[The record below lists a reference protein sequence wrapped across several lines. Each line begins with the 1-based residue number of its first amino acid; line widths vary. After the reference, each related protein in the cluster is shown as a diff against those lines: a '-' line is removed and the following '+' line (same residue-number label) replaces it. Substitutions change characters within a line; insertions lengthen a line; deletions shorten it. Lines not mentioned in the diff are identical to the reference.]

1 MRPAQQ
7 CLGGQLA
14 PCPPQ
19 QSIVQADR
27 RPCRRRGPRAVAP
40 RAQRPGV
47 LETDLAFIQ
56 DHTGLDLLTPL
67 GGVQDAHAEVRLI
80 TRARCL
86 ALPRRA
92 PPPR

>member
-1 MRPAQQ
+1 M
-7 CLGGQLA
+7 
-14 PCPPQ
+14 
-19 QSIVQADR
+19 
-27 RPCRRRGPRAVAP
+27 AP

-47 LETDLAFIQ
+47 LETDLAYIQ

-86 ALPRRA
+86 ALRRR
-92 PPPR
+92 PPPPPADVRAARCPGRGRA